1 MARIPENSTSR
12 AALEAAASLLSLVE
26 SAIGA
31 DANLHPDDAMLRVVG
46 VLRNVKG
53 LRDYQ
58 MEELVDFVSLR
69 LSGSPF
75 MFAPDESDLPAG
87 RAQRQLDA
95 VDELI
100 AAGQTTIDDLDPRE
114 AAEELAARVRG
125 AVTSPEEAPDD
136 A

>member
-12 AALEAAASLLSLVE
+12 SALEAAANLLALVE
-26 SAIGA
+26 SAIGT
-31 DANLHPDDAMLRVVG
+31 DANLHPDEAMVRVVG

-69 LSGSPF
+69 LSGAPF
-75 MFAPDESDLPAG
+75 TFSPDENDPDGG
-87 RAQRQLDA
+87 RSARQLDA

-100 AAGQTTIDDLDPRE
+100 AAGQTTFDDLDPRE

-125 AVTSPEEAPDD
+125 TVAPPEGADD